1 MEPTNSAKT
10 PRIINQRGMV
20 TDTCKSQTSDADA
33 GGTEVY
39 DYPWLHK
46 ESEVSLW
53 YRRRCH
59 EIRCNEEND
68 KIVS

>member
-1 MEPTNSAKT
+1 MEPSNSAKT

-20 TDTCKSQTSDADA
+20 TDTCKSQNSDA

-53 YRRRCH
+53 YRKPCH
-59 EIRCNEEND
+59 EIKCNEEND
-68 KIVS
+68 KTVS